1 MNSRTRVS
9 HTIVSAVIF
18 GAVLMAAPLDAQGVA
33 AEDGAEYIC
42 RVQRKTKQASSNW

>member
-1 MNSRTRVS
+1 MWMIGDVNAC
-9 HTIVSAVIF
+9 IA
-18 GAVLMAAPLDAQGVA
+18 VA